1 MTDPHADFAQ
11 GVAYAIRKHTTKRH
25 TGNAPTLT
33 NSYKQPRLT
42 VILSVRH
49 PDGGLPFRFEHSS
62 DAISPLDA
70 ELRAR
75 ATARAQGLRDWALI
89 DITCTP

>member
-1 MTDPHADFAQ
+1 MTDIYADFAR
-11 GVAYAIRKHTTKRH
+11 GMAYAIRRHTNNRH
-25 TGNAPTLT
+25 TGKAPELAAP
-33 NSYKQPRLT
+33 YIHPKLT
-42 VILSVRH
+42 VTLSVRH
-49 PDGGLPFRFEHSS
+49 PDGGLPFRFEHTS

-75 ATARAQGLRDWALI
+75 AAARAEGLRDWALL